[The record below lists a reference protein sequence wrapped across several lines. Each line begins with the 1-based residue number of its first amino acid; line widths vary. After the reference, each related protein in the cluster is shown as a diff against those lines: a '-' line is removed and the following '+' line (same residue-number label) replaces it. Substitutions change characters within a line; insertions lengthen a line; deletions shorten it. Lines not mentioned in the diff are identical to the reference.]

1 MIQKTIVFD
10 LDDTLIPE
18 IDYLQ
23 SAFQEIAQY
32 VDAENKN
39 LYDKMYKWYQNK
51 ENVFLNL
58 EHQYKN
64 VKISDLKI
72 IYRNHFPNFDPK
84 SKNRELLI
92 ELKKRGHFLGLIT
105 DGFSV
110 TQRNKIKALD
120 IESLFDLIIISE
132 EFGSEKP
139 NEDNFKV
146 FHQFGTTEYF
156 YIADNVSKDFI
167 TPNKLGWTTVCL
179 IDEGKNIYIQDFNNE
194 LIYLPKIKINN
205 LFDFNYYIV

>member
-58 EHQYKN
+58 
-64 VKISDLKI
+64 
-72 IYRNHFPNFDPK
+72 
-84 SKNRELLI
+84 
-92 ELKKRGHFLGLIT
+92 
-105 DGFSV
+105 
-110 TQRNKIKALD
+110 
-120 IESLFDLIIISE
+120 
-132 EFGSEKP
+132 
-139 NEDNFKV
+139 
-146 FHQFGTTEYF
+146 
-156 YIADNVSKDFI
+156 
-167 TPNKLGWTTVCL
+167 
-179 IDEGKNIYIQDFNNE
+179 
-194 LIYLPKIKINN
+194 
-205 LFDFNYYIV
+205 

>member
-10 LDDTLIPE
+10 LDDTLISE
-18 IDYLQ
+18 IDYLK
-23 SAFQEIAQY
+23 SAFQEIAEHI
-32 VDAENKN
+32 DAENKN
-39 LYDKMYKWYQNK
+39 LYNEMFQWYQNK

-58 EHQYKN
+58 QNQYKN
-64 VKISDLKI
+64 TKVSDLKNK
-72 IYRNHFPNFDPK
+72 YRNHFPNFNPN
-84 SKNRELLI
+84 SKTRDLLI
-92 ELKKRGHFLGLIT
+92 ELKGRGHFLGLIT
-105 DGFSV
+105 DGFSI

-120 IESLFDLIIISE
+120 IENLFDLIIISE

-139 NEDNFKV
+139 DEANFKV
-146 FHQFGTTEYF
+146 FHKFGTTEYY
-156 YIADNVSKDFI
+156 YIADNVAKDFI

-205 LFDFNYYIV
+205 LFDFNY